1 MSSAPEEPH
10 QLDPSPDTGSRWATA
25 DFVVGR
31 GSLLVIG
38 PVVVALLWA
47 FGALPAWG
55 AAALG
60 GFLCVV
66 AVVFLVRLRGART
79 GDGAE
84 GARVV
89 VVGGGYAGLV
99 AARALQARLPGGTR
113 GGRHLGAGDA
123 GSGIAGIT
131 VIDPQAHMT
140 YQPFLPE
147 AAAGAIEPRHLT
159 VPLRR
164 VLRRCDVITGSVAA
178 VDDSSRRVVV
188 SLPDGGTR
196 ELTYDVLVVSPGTA
210 PRRLPIPGLD
220 DRALP
225 FRSVTDALALR
236 EHVLSRLDAAAS
248 TTDLAERRRL
258 LTFTVIGGGF
268 AGLEVLGE
276 LEDMTRRAARHQPAY
291 IGEEVRWVVL
301 EAAGRIMPEVTPAL
315 AARVHAQL
323 LRRGIEVRVGAKI
336 SSVEGGQVVLAGG
349 TTFAT
354 DTIVV
359 AAGSVPNPLLERTDL
374 PLDARGRVRCATTL
388 QVRDRAHVFTAG
400 DCAAVPDVTVRT
412 SRTGEPATTAP
423 TAQHAVRQAR
433 LLARNVDAF
442 LSGRLLRGYRHKN
455 AGAVAGLGRRR
466 GAAQIG
472 PLRMTGWPAFVL
484 HRAYHLWAMPTADRT
499 VRIALDWLVS
509 GLLGRDLVAVGRRDA
524 APVPDA
530 DAPPTVA
537 PRVEEDAIGETG
549 ELPVLPVTGGTPTWG
564 ADPTATGS
572 RPVVRHPAD
581 PAAEPLRSATDSQ
594 GIPALQMAA
603 MQSGDFPAVRRGE
616 GRRAG
621 AAPVAPVR
629 RAELRRAAHGRG
641 EPRRPL
647 PAAHV
652 PRAHPVAVVRGAGG
666 RPEPV
671 RGPSA
676 SRTRRSRRPPARR
689 AGGRPPRAVPVDE
702 PAPPLPERRPQ
713 PPQLRPLL
721 AGIARSASD
730 TSQ

>member
-1 MSSAPEEPH
+1 MSSAPDEPPH
-10 QLDPSPDTGSRWATA
+10 PEFAQAAEGSESSGGAWATA

-31 GSLLVIG
+31 GVLLVIG
-38 PVVVALLWA
+38 PIIVALFWV

-60 GFLCVV
+60 GFLCAV
-66 AVVFLVRLRGART
+66 AVVFLVRLRSREAA
-79 GDGAE
+79 GAE
-84 GARVV
+84 GARVL

-113 GGRHLGAGDA
+113 GGRHLGP
-123 GSGIAGIT
+123 GSATTGIAGIT
-131 VIDPQAHMT
+131 VVDPQAHMT

-164 VLRRCDVITGSVAA
+164 ALRRCDVITGSVAA
-178 VDDSSRRVVV
+178 VDDASRRAVV

-196 ELTYDVLVVSPGTA
+196 EIGYDVLVVAPGTA
-210 PRRLPIPGLD
+210 PRRLPIPGLEE
-220 DRALP
+220 RALP

-248 TTDLAERRRL
+248 TTDPAERRRL

-276 LEDMTRRAARHQPAY
+276 LEDMTRRAAKHQPGYVA
-291 IGEEVRWVVL
+291 EEIQWVLL
-301 EAAGRIMPEVTPAL
+301 EAAGRIMPEVSPAL

-323 LRRGIEVRVGAKI
+323 LRRGIEVRVGATI
-336 SSVEGGQVVLAGG
+336 TSAHGGKVVLAGG
-349 TTFAT
+349 PTFTT

-400 DCAAVPDVTVRT
+400 DCAAVPDVTVPVPRD
-412 SRTGEPATTAP
+412 GEPTTTAP

-433 LLARNVDAF
+433 LLARNIDAF
-442 LSGRLLRGYRHKN
+442 LAGRLLRGYRHKN
-455 AGAVAGLGRRR
+455 SGAVAGLGRRR

-472 PLRMTGWPAFVL
+472 PLRMTGWPAFLL
-484 HRAYHLWAMPTADRT
+484 HRSYHLWAMPTADRT

-524 APVPDA
+524 APVPDT

-537 PRVEEDAIGETG
+537 PPAEVEEPVAGPQTPADPPTGATAIPTAASAPGSMSG
-549 ELPVLPVTGGTPTWG
+549 PVPTSTWG
-564 ADPTATGS
+564 ADPSVTGS
-572 RPVVRHPAD
+572 G
-581 PAAEPLRSATDSQ
+581 PAARRAATPTPESVAASATDSQ
-594 GIPALQMAA
+594 GIPAMQIAA
-603 MQSGDFPAVRRGE
+603 AQSGGIPAVRDPRE
-616 GRRAG
+616 TFAEPFPAG
-621 AAPVAPVR
+621 SFSSDFSSFGSSSDTGSFREPHPSFPSTPR
-629 RAELRRAAHGRG
+629 ENGHGNDRHG
-641 EPRRPL
+641 NDG
-647 PAAHV
+647 
-652 PRAHPVAVVRGAGG
+652 PRAPYPSTS
-666 RPEPV
+666 RP
-671 RGPSA
+671 RHSL
-676 SRTRRSRRPPARR
+676 RTDHR
-689 AGGRPPRAVPVDE
+689 AN
-702 PAPPLPERRPQ
+702 
-713 PPQLRPLL
+713 
-721 AGIARSASD
+721 
-730 TSQ
+730 

>member
-1 MSSAPEEPH
+1 MTSAPGPSEQPDQH
-10 QLDPSPDTGSRWATA
+10 DPDPSTGGRWSTA

-31 GSLLVIG
+31 GTLLVVG
-38 PVVVALLWA
+38 PVVVGLLWA

-55 AAALG
+55 AAGLG
-60 GFLCVV
+60 GFFCVV
-66 AVVFLVRLRGART
+66 ALVFMARLRRAGAL
-79 GDGAE
+79 DGTDAGEGE
-84 GARVV
+84 GARVL

-99 AARALQARLPGGTR
+99 AARALQARLPGGAR
-113 GGRHLGAGDA
+113 GGRHLGPGAA
-123 GSGIAGIT
+123 TTGIAGIT
-131 VIDPQAHMT
+131 VVDPQAHMT

-178 VDDSSRRVVV
+178 VDDASRRAVV

-196 ELTYDVLVVSPGTA
+196 ELTYDVLVVAPGTT

-220 DRALP
+220 ERALP

-248 TTDLAERRRL
+248 TVDPAERRRL

-276 LEDMTRRAARHQPAY
+276 LEDMTRRAARHQPGYVA
-291 IGEEVRWVVL
+291 EEIHWVVL
-301 EAAGRIMPEVTPAL
+301 EAAGRIMPEVSPAL

-323 LRRGIEVRVGAKI
+323 LRRGVEVRVGAKI
-336 SSVEGGQVVLAGG
+336 TSAEGGTVVLAGG
-349 TTFAT
+349 TSFAT
-354 DTIVV
+354 DTVV
-359 AAGSVPNPLLERTDL
+359 AAAGSVPNPLLERTDL
-374 PLDARGRVRCATTL
+374 PLDPRGRVRCSTTL

-400 DCAAVPDVTVRT
+400 DCAAVPDVTVPTPRD
-412 SRTGEPATTAP
+412 GDPVTTAP

-442 LSGRLLRGYRHKN
+442 LAGRLLKGYRHAN

-472 PLRMTGWPAFVL
+472 RLRFTGWAAFLL

-509 GLLGRDLVAVGRRDA
+509 GLMGRDLVAVGRRDA

-537 PRVEEDAIGETG
+537 PRVDESEIGERT
-549 ELPVLPVTGGTPTWG
+549 PNTGGTPTWG
-564 ADPTATGS
+564 AEPPAPATGPL
-572 RPVVRHPAD
+572 PVVSARPA
-581 PAAEPLRSATDSQ
+581 SATDSQ
-594 GIPALQMAA
+594 GLPAWQIAA
-603 MQSGDFPAVRRGE
+603 AQSGSFPVPDPAP
-616 GRRAG
+616 AG
-621 AAPVAPVR
+621 S
-629 RAELRRAAHGRG
+629 AEMTIREPHPSLPFREPTPSLSFG
-641 EPRRPL
+641 EPAREDG
-647 PAAHV
+647 
-652 PRAHPVAVVRGAGG
+652 PRAPYPSTS
-666 RPEPV
+666 RP
-671 RGPSA
+671 RHS
-676 SRTRRSRRPPARR
+676 
-689 AGGRPPRAVPVDE
+689 
-702 PAPPLPERRPQ
+702 
-713 PPQLRPLL
+713 LRD
-721 AGIARSASD
+721 S
-730 TSQ
+730 

>member
-1 MSSAPEEPH
+1 MSSAPDEPP
-10 QLDPSPDTGSRWATA
+10 LPEGAAGSDSSGSAWATT

-31 GSLLVIG
+31 GVLLVIG
-38 PVVVALLWA
+38 PIIVALFWV

-66 AVVFLVRLRGART
+66 AVVFLARLRSRET
-79 GDGAE
+79 GEAAE
-84 GARVV
+84 GARVL

-113 GGRHLGAGDA
+113 GGRHLGPGAA
-123 GSGIAGIT
+123 TSGIAGIT
-131 VIDPQAHMT
+131 VVDPQAHMT

-147 AAAGAIEPRHLT
+147 ASAGAIEPRHLT
-159 VPLRR
+159 VPLRKA
-164 VLRRCDVITGSVAA
+164 LRRCDVITGSVAA
-178 VDDSSRRVVV
+178 VDDAQRRAVV

-196 ELTYDVLVVSPGTA
+196 EIGYDVLVVAPGTS
-210 PRRLPIPGLD
+210 PRRLPIPGLA

-248 TTDLAERRRL
+248 TTDPGERRRL

-276 LEDMTRRAARHQPAY
+276 LEDMTRRAAKHQPGYVA
-291 IGEEVRWVVL
+291 EEIQWVLL
-301 EAAGRIMPEVTPAL
+301 EAAGRIMPEVSPAL

-336 SSVEGGQVVLAGG
+336 TSAHGGTVVLAGG
-349 TTFAT
+349 PTFRT

-374 PLDARGRVRCATTL
+374 PLDPRGRVRCATTL

-400 DCAAVPDVTVRT
+400 DCAAVPDVTVPVPRE
-412 SRTGEPATTAP
+412 GEPITTAP

-433 LLARNVDAF
+433 LLARNIDAF
-442 LSGRLLRGYRHKN
+442 LAGRLLRGYRHKN
-455 AGAVAGLGRRR
+455 SGAVAGLGRRR

-472 PLRMTGWPAFVL
+472 PLRLTGWPAFVL

-524 APVPDA
+524 APLPDT
-530 DAPPTVA
+530 DAPPTVVPPA
-537 PRVEEDAIGETG
+537 EVEEQVAGPQTPLDPPTG
-549 ELPVLPVTGGTPTWG
+549 ATPVPTSGPIPTPTWG
-564 ADPTATGS
+564 ADPSVTGPRRAT
-572 RPVVRHPAD
+572 PTP
-581 PAAEPLRSATDSQ
+581 EPTPSSATDSQ
-594 GIPALQMAA
+594 GIPALQIAA
-603 MQSGDFPAVRRGE
+603 AQSGGIPAVRDPHPSYPFAEPFPAGSFSAEFASDFSSFGGPSDTGSFREPHPSFPSTPRESERAADGPRAPYPSTSRPRHSRGE
-616 GRRAG
+616 D
-621 AAPVAPVR
+621 
-629 RAELRRAAHGRG
+629 
-641 EPRRPL
+641 
-647 PAAHV
+647 
-652 PRAHPVAVVRGAGG
+652 
-666 RPEPV
+666 
-671 RGPSA
+671 
-676 SRTRRSRRPPARR
+676 RSR
-689 AGGRPPRAVPVDE
+689 
-702 PAPPLPERRPQ
+702 Q
-713 PPQLRPLL
+713 
-721 AGIARSASD
+721 
-730 TSQ
+730 

>member
-1 MSSAPEEPH
+1 MSSAPDEPP
-10 QLDPSPDTGSRWATA
+10 LPEAPDSSGGAWATA

-31 GSLLVIG
+31 GVLLVIG
-38 PVVVALLWA
+38 PVIVALFWV

-66 AVVFLVRLRGART
+66 AVVFLARLRSRET
-79 GDGAE
+79 GEGAE
-84 GARVV
+84 GARVL

-113 GGRHLGAGDA
+113 GGRHLGPG
-123 GSGIAGIT
+123 GSSTGIAGIT
-131 VIDPQAHMT
+131 VVDPQAHMT

-164 VLRRCDVITGSVAA
+164 ALRRCDVITGSVAA
-178 VDDSSRRVVV
+178 VDDASRRAVV

-196 ELTYDVLVVSPGTA
+196 EITYDVLVVAPGTA

-220 DRALP
+220 ERALP

-248 TTDLAERRRL
+248 TTDPTERRRL

-276 LEDMTRRAARHQPAY
+276 LEDMTRRAARHQPGY
-291 IGEEVRWVVL
+291 IAEEIQWVLL
-301 EAAGRIMPEVTPAL
+301 EASGRIMPEVSPAL

-336 SSVEGGQVVLAGG
+336 TSAEGGRVVLAGG
-349 TTFAT
+349 PTFAT

-400 DCAAVPDVTVRT
+400 DCAAVPDVTVPAPRE
-412 SRTGEPATTAP
+412 GEPVTTAP

-433 LLARNVDAF
+433 LLARNIDAF
-442 LSGRLLRGYRHKN
+442 LAGRLLRGYRHKN
-455 AGAVAGLGRRR
+455 SGAVAGLGRRR

-472 PLRMTGWPAFVL
+472 PLRLTGWPAFLL
-484 HRAYHLWAMPTADRT
+484 HRSYHLWAMPTADRT

-524 APVPDA
+524 APLPDA
-530 DAPPTVA
+530 DATPTVA
-537 PRVEEDAIGETG
+537 PPAEVEEQVAGPQA
-549 ELPVLPVTGGTPTWG
+549 PVSESVSVSVSGPVSTPVPAPAPTW
-564 ADPTATGS
+564 A
-572 RPVVRHPAD
+572 AD
-581 PAAEPLRSATDSQ
+581 PAVTGSQPIGEPVGQRAATPTPDPERASATDSQ
-594 GIPALQMAA
+594 GIPAMQIA
-603 MQSGDFPAVRRGE
+603 MTQSGAFPTIREPHPSLPPFAEPFPAGSFSSDFSSFGE
-616 GRRAG
+616 LSDTGSFREPHPSFPS
-621 AAPVAPVR
+621 APR
-629 RAELRRAAHGRG
+629 DHEDG
-641 EPRRPL
+641 
-647 PAAHV
+647 
-652 PRAHPVAVVRGAGG
+652 PRAPYPSTS
-666 RPEPV
+666 RP
-671 RGPSA
+671 RHSL
-676 SRTRRSRRPPARR
+676 R
-689 AGGRPPRAVPVDE
+689 DE
-702 PAPPLPERRPQ
+702 HRNN
-713 PPQLRPLL
+713 
-721 AGIARSASD
+721 
-730 TSQ
+730 

>member
-1 MSSAPEEPH
+1 MSRAPEPTEHEPSE
-10 QLDPSPDTGSRWATA
+10 LDPSADRWSTA

-31 GSLLVIG
+31 GTLLVVG

-55 AAALG
+55 AAGLG

-66 AVVFLVRLRGART
+66 ALVFLARLRRAGAVDDT
-79 GDGAE
+79 DPGDAE
-84 GARVV
+84 GARVL

-99 AARALQARLPGGTR
+99 AARALQARLPGGAR
-113 GGRHLGAGDA
+113 GGRHLGSGAA
-123 GSGIAGIT
+123 TSGIAGIT
-131 VIDPQAHMT
+131 VVDPQAHMT

-178 VDDSSRRVVV
+178 VDDASRRAVV

-196 ELTYDVLVVSPGTA
+196 ELTYDVLVVAPGTT

-220 DRALP
+220 ERALP

-248 TTDLAERRRL
+248 TVDPAERRRL

-276 LEDMTRRAARHQPAY
+276 LEDMTRRAARHQPGYVAED
-291 IGEEVRWVVL
+291 IHWVVL
-301 EAAGRIMPEVTPAL
+301 EAAGRIMPEVSPAL

-323 LRRGIEVRVGAKI
+323 LRRGVEVRVGAKI
-336 SSVEGGQVVLAGG
+336 TSAEGGTVVLAGG
-349 TTFAT
+349 TSFAT

-374 PLDARGRVRCATTL
+374 PLDPRGRIRCSTTL

-400 DCAAVPDVTVRT
+400 DCAAVPDVTVPTPRD
-412 SRTGEPATTAP
+412 GDPVTTAP

-442 LSGRLLRGYRHKN
+442 LAGRLLRGYRHAN

-472 PLRMTGWPAFVL
+472 RLRFTGWPAFLL
-484 HRAYHLWAMPTADRT
+484 HRAYHLLAMPTADRT

-524 APVPDA
+524 APVPSA

-537 PRVEEDAIGETG
+537 PRVDEAGIGEQPAT
-549 ELPVLPVTGGTPTWG
+549 PVTGGIPTWG
-564 ADPTATGS
+564 AEPPAPATG
-572 RPVVRHPAD
+572 PL
-581 PAAEPLRSATDSQ
+581 PAAVPAAARPASATDSQ
-594 GIPALQMAA
+594 GLPAWQIAA
-603 MQSGDFPAVRRGE
+603 AQSGSFPVSDATVR
-616 GRRAG
+616 
-621 AAPVAPVR
+621 
-629 RAELRRAAHGRG
+629 
-641 EPRRPL
+641 EPHPSL
-647 PAAHV
+647 PF
-652 PRAHPVAVVRGAGG
+652 R
-666 RPEPV
+666 EPS
-671 RGPSA
+671 PSL
-676 SRTRRSRRPPARR
+676 SF
-689 AGGRPPRAVPVDE
+689 GE
-702 PAPPLPERRPQ
+702 PAPSGSFREPHPSLPAGEPSRADGPRAPYPSTSRPRHS
-713 PPQLRPLL
+713 LRD
-721 AGIARSASD
+721 S
-730 TSQ
+730 

>member
-1 MSSAPEEPH
+1 MSSAPEPPHDPEP
-10 QLDPSPDTGSRWATA
+10 SAGSSWSTA

-31 GSLLVIG
+31 GTLLVIG
-38 PVVVALLWA
+38 PAVVALLWA

-55 AAALG
+55 AAACG
-60 GFLCVV
+60 GALCVV
-66 AVVFLVRLRGART
+66 ALVFLARLRGRGPAEEAE
-79 GDGAE
+79 DAEAAE
-84 GARVV
+84 GARVL

-113 GGRHLGAGDA
+113 GGRHLGPGGAA
-123 GSGIAGIT
+123 SGIAGIT
-131 VIDPQAHMT
+131 VVDPQAHMT

-178 VDDSSRRVVV
+178 VDDASRRAVVT
-188 SLPDGGTR
+188 LPDGGTR
-196 ELTYDVLVVSPGTA
+196 ELTYDVLVVAPGTT

-220 DRALP
+220 ERALP

-236 EHVLSRLDAAAS
+236 DHVLSRLDAAAS
-248 TTDLAERRRL
+248 TVDPAERRRL

-276 LEDMTRRAARHQPAY
+276 LEDMTRRAARHQPGHIA
-291 IGEEVRWVVL
+291 EEIRWVLL
-301 EAAGRIMPEVTPAL
+301 EAAGRIMPEVSPAL

-336 SSVEGGQVVLAGG
+336 SSAEGGQVVLAGG
-349 TTFAT
+349 TSFAT

-374 PLDARGRVRCATTL
+374 PLDPRGRVRCSTTL

-400 DCAAVPDVTVRT
+400 DCAAVPDVTVPTPRD
-412 SRTGEPATTAP
+412 GDPVTTAP

-442 LSGRLLRGYRHKN
+442 LAGRLLRGYRHQN

-472 PLRMTGWPAFVL
+472 RLRFTGWPAFLL

-524 APVPDA
+524 APVPEA

-537 PRVEEDAIGETG
+537 PRVEETG
-549 ELPVLPVTGGTPTWG
+549 EQPASPATGGTPAWG
-564 ADPTATGS
+564 AEPPSPPTGPL
-572 RPVVRHPAD
+572 PVAPRTPTRTPART
-581 PAAEPLRSATDSQ
+581 PAPTPAPSSATDSQ
-594 GIPALQMAA
+594 GLPAWQIAA
-603 MQSGDFPAVRRGE
+603 AQTSGAGVREPHPSVPFAEPTSSLSFG
-616 GRRAG
+616 G
-621 AAPVAPVR
+621 PVGDPF
-629 RAELRRAAHGRG
+629 G
-641 EPRRPL
+641 EP
-647 PAAHV
+647 H
-652 PRAHPVAVVRGAGG
+652 
-666 RPEPV
+666 
-671 RGPSA
+671 PSA
-676 SRTRRSRRPPARR
+676 SFREPHPSFPPAPDRPREDGPRAPYPSTSRPRHSLGEDRSRAN
-689 AGGRPPRAVPVDE
+689 
-702 PAPPLPERRPQ
+702 
-713 PPQLRPLL
+713 
-721 AGIARSASD
+721 
-730 TSQ
+730 

>member
-10 QLDPSPDTGSRWATA
+10 QLDPSPEEGSRWATA

-113 GGRHLGAGDA
+113 GGRHLGAGEA

-220 DRALP
+220 ERALP

-323 LRRGIEVRVGAKI
+323 LRRGIEVRVGARI

-374 PLDARGRVRCATTL
+374 PLDGRGRVRCATTL

-400 DCAAVPDVTVRT
+400 DCAAVPDVTVPT
-412 SRTGEPATTAP
+412 TRTGEPATTAP

-537 PRVEEDAIGETG
+537 PRVEEDATGETG
-549 ELPVLPVTGGTPTWG
+549 ELPVLPLTGGTPTWG
-564 ADPTATGS
+564 ADPSATGA
-572 RPVVRHPAD
+572 RPVVRPAQPD
-581 PAAEPLRSATDSQ
+581 PAEPLRSATDSQ

-603 MQSGDFPAVRRGE
+603 MRSGDFPAVKDAVKDAVQEPHPSLPFAGQTFAAQHTVEGSPVDRYPLPTFREPTPSLSFGE
-616 GRRAG
+616 
-621 AAPVAPVR
+621 PVGDPSPSGSFREPHPSFPA
-629 RAELRRAAHGRG
+629 AAHSDPAHS
-641 EPRRPL
+641 EPAHSD
-647 PAAHV
+647 PANG
-652 PRAHPVAVVRGAGG
+652 PRAPYPSTS
-666 RPEPV
+666 RP
-671 RGPSA
+671 RHSLSA
-676 SRTRRSRRPPARR
+676 DHSRRN
-689 AGGRPPRAVPVDE
+689 
-702 PAPPLPERRPQ
+702 
-713 PPQLRPLL
+713 
-721 AGIARSASD
+721 
-730 TSQ
+730 

>member
-1 MSSAPEEPH
+1 MSSAPDER
-10 QLDPSPDTGSRWATA
+10 SPLEAPESSGSAWATA

-31 GSLLVIG
+31 GVLLVIG
-38 PVVVALLWA
+38 PVVVALFWV

-60 GFLCVV
+60 LFLCVV
-66 AVVFLVRLRGART
+66 AVVFLARLRSRET
-79 GDGAE
+79 GEGAE
-84 GARVV
+84 GARVL

-113 GGRHLGAGDA
+113 GGRHLGP
-123 GSGIAGIT
+123 GSATTGIAGIT
-131 VIDPQAHMT
+131 VVDPQAHMT

-147 AAAGAIEPRHLT
+147 ASAGAIEPRHLT

-164 VLRRCDVITGSVAA
+164 ALRRCDVITGSVAA
-178 VDDSSRRVVV
+178 VDDAQRRAVV

-196 ELTYDVLVVSPGTA
+196 EIAYDVLVVAPGTA
-210 PRRLPIPGLD
+210 PRRLPIPGLE

-248 TTDLAERRRL
+248 TTDPGERRRL

-276 LEDMTRRAARHQPAY
+276 LEDMTRRAAKHQPGYVA
-291 IGEEVRWVVL
+291 EEIQWVLL
-301 EAAGRIMPEVTPAL
+301 EAAGRIMPEVSPAL

-336 SSVEGGQVVLAGG
+336 TSAHDGTVVLAGG
-349 TTFAT
+349 PTFTT

-374 PLDARGRVRCATTL
+374 PLDSRGRVRCATTL

-400 DCAAVPDVTVRT
+400 DCAAVPDVTVPAPRD
-412 SRTGEPATTAP
+412 GEPITTAP

-442 LSGRLLRGYRHKN
+442 LAGRLLRGYRHKN
-455 AGAVAGLGRRR
+455 SGAVAGLGRRR

-472 PLRMTGWPAFVL
+472 PLRMTGWPAFLL
-484 HRAYHLWAMPTADRT
+484 HRSYHLWAMPTADRT

-524 APVPDA
+524 APLPDTNA
-530 DAPPTVA
+530 TPTTQPPAEKEQQEQEQAAAEPPTGA
-537 PRVEEDAIGETG
+537 TPI
-549 ELPVLPVTGGTPTWG
+549 PTWG
-564 ADPTATGS
+564 AGPEVTGAQPVARPATPAPTS
-572 RPVVRHPAD
+572 
-581 PAAEPLRSATDSQ
+581 SATDSQ
-594 GIPALQMAA
+594 GIPAMQIA
-603 MQSGDFPAVRRGE
+603 MSQSGGFPTIREPHPSYPPFSEPFAEPFPASSFSSDFSSFG
-616 GRRAG
+616 G
-621 AAPVAPVR
+621 APSTGSFR
-629 RAELRRAAHGRG
+629 
-641 EPRRPL
+641 EPHPSFPSTPREEPH
-647 PAAHV
+647 ADDG
-652 PRAHPVAVVRGAGG
+652 PRAPFPSTT
-666 RPEPV
+666 RPRHSLRED
-671 RGPSA
+671 
-676 SRTRRSRRPPARR
+676 RRN
-689 AGGRPPRAVPVDE
+689 
-702 PAPPLPERRPQ
+702 
-713 PPQLRPLL
+713 
-721 AGIARSASD
+721 
-730 TSQ
+730 

>member
-1 MSSAPEEPH
+1 MSSAPGEPQEPSGPEPAEEAGGTW
-10 QLDPSPDTGSRWATA
+10 STA

-31 GSLLVIG
+31 GVLLVIG
-38 PVVVALLWA
+38 PIIVALFWV

-60 GFLCVV
+60 GFLCAV
-66 AVVFLVRLRGART
+66 AVVFLLRLRVRSAAAAA
-79 GDGAE
+79 D
-84 GARVV
+84 GARVL

-113 GGRHLGAGDA
+113 GGRHLGPGDA
-123 GSGIAGIT
+123 STAIAGIT
-131 VIDPQAHMT
+131 VVDPQAHMT

-178 VDDSSRRVVV
+178 IDDASRRAVV

-196 ELTYDVLVVSPGTA
+196 EIGYDVLVVAPGTS

-220 DRALP
+220 ERALP

-236 EHVLSRLDAAAS
+236 EHVLSRLDAASS
-248 TTDLAERRRL
+248 TTDPGERRRL

-276 LEDMTRRAARHQPAY
+276 LEDMTRRAAKHQPGHIA
-291 IGEEVRWVVL
+291 EEIQWVLL
-301 EAAGRIMPEVTPAL
+301 EAAGRIMPEVSPAL

-336 SSVEGGQVVLAGG
+336 TSAEGGRVVLAGG
-349 TTFAT
+349 PTFAT

-374 PLDARGRVRCATTL
+374 PLDPRGRVRCATTL

-400 DCAAVPDVTVRT
+400 DCAAVPDVTVPAPRD
-412 SRTGEPATTAP
+412 GEPVTTAP

-442 LSGRLLRGYRHKN
+442 LAGRLLRGYRHQN

-524 APVPDA
+524 APVPDT

-537 PRVEEDAIGETG
+537 PRVADAAPAAGPAGPAGQVEPADLPTG
-549 ELPVLPVTGGTPTWG
+549 ATPVVPTWG
-564 ADPTATGS
+564 ADPTATGP
-572 RPVVRHPAD
+572 RPAVRQA
-581 PAAEPLRSATDSQ
+581 PAAPPARSTPSTPPSGTRVPSGSATDSQ
-594 GIPALQMAA
+594 GIPALQIA
-603 MQSGDFPAVRRGE
+603 MTQSGGFPSVRE
-616 GRRAG
+616 
-621 AAPVAPVR
+621 PHPSQPSS
-629 RAELRRAAHGRG
+629 EPFSEPSG
-641 EPRRPL
+641 EPSSGPFS
-647 PAAHV
+647 
-652 PRAHPVAVVRGAGG
+652 
-666 RPEPV
+666 EPV
-671 RGPSA
+671 PSEPF
-676 SRTRRSRRPPARR
+676 R
-689 AGGRPPRAVPVDE
+689 E
-702 PAPPLPERRPQ
+702 PAPSLSFGEPAPSGSFREPHPSFPSAPRPTSDDG
-713 PPQLRPLL
+713 PRAPYPSTRKPRHSLREN
-721 AGIARSASD
+721 
-730 TSQ
+730 

>member
-1 MSSAPEEPH
+1 M
-10 QLDPSPDTGSRWATA
+10 
-25 DFVVGR
+25 
-31 GSLLVIG
+31 
-38 PVVVALLWA
+38 
-47 FGALPAWG
+47 
-55 AAALG
+55 
-60 GFLCVV
+60 
-66 AVVFLVRLRGART
+66 
-79 GDGAE
+79 
-84 GARVV
+84 
-89 VVGGGYAGLV
+89 

-400 DCAAVPDVTVRT
+400 DCAAVPDVTVPST
-412 SRTGEPATTAP
+412 RTGEPATTAP

-524 APVPDA
+524 APCPTPTRRRRSPRA
-530 DAPPTVA
+530 SRRTRPERPASSPSSRSPAAPRRGAPTRPRPGRAPSSARPRPTRLPSRSAAPPT
-537 PRVEEDAIGETG
+537 PRASRRSRWPRCSRATSPPWTRRRTPSRSRTRRSRSPGRASRSSTRSR
-549 ELPVLPVTGGTPTWG
+549 GTP
-564 ADPTATGS
+564 PTAIRCPRSASPPRRSRSGS
-572 RPVVRHPAD
+572 RW
-581 PAAEPLRSATDSQ
+581 TT
-594 GIPALQMAA
+594 
-603 MQSGDFPAVRRGE
+603 
-616 GRRAG
+616 RA
-621 AAPVAPVR
+621 R
-629 RAELRRAAHGRG
+629 
-641 EPRRPL
+641 
-647 PAAHV
+647 
-652 PRAHPVAVVRGAGG
+652 
-666 RPEPV
+666 

-676 SRTRRSRRPPARR
+676 SRTRRSRRPPATSRPPAPARRTRRR
-689 AGGRPPRAVPVDE
+689 AGPGTP
-702 PAPPLPERRPQ
+702 
-713 PPQLRPLL
+713 
-721 AGIARSASD
+721 
-730 TSQ
+730 

>member
-1 MSSAPEEPH
+1 MSSAPAEPPEPT
-10 QLDPSPDTGSRWATA
+10 DPDASASSWSTA

-31 GSLLVIG
+31 GTLLVVG

-55 AAALG
+55 AAACG
-60 GFLCVV
+60 GSLCVV
-66 AVVFLVRLRGART
+66 ALVFLARLRTSGGGGA
-79 GDGAE
+79 AE
-84 GARVV
+84 GARVL

-113 GGRHLGAGDA
+113 GGRHLGGGDA
-123 GSGIAGIT
+123 ASGIAGIT
-131 VIDPQAHMT
+131 VVDPQAHMT

-178 VDDSSRRVVV
+178 VDDASRRAVV

-196 ELTYDVLVVSPGTA
+196 ELTYDVLVVAPGTI
-210 PRRLPIPGLD
+210 PRRLPVPGLD
-220 DRALP
+220 ERALP

-248 TTDLAERRRL
+248 TLDPTERRRL

-276 LEDMTRRAARHQPAY
+276 LEDMTRRAARHQPGY
-291 IGEEVRWVVL
+291 IAEEVRWVLL
-301 EAAGRIMPEVTPAL
+301 EAAGRIMPEVSPAL

-323 LRRGIEVRVGAKI
+323 LRRGVEVRVGAKI
-336 SSVEGGQVVLAGG
+336 TSAEGGRVVLAGG
-349 TTFAT
+349 TSFTT

-374 PLDARGRVRCATTL
+374 PLDPRGRVRCSTTL

-400 DCAAVPDVTVRT
+400 DCAAVPDVTVPVPRD
-412 SRTGEPATTAP
+412 GEPVTTAP

-442 LSGRLLRGYRHKN
+442 LAGRLLKGYRHQN

-472 PLRMTGWPAFVL
+472 RLRFTGWPAFLL
-484 HRAYHLWAMPTADRT
+484 HRAYHLWAVPTADRT
-499 VRIALDWLVS
+499 VRIALDWLVC

-524 APVPDA
+524 APVPEA

-537 PRVEEDAIGETG
+537 PRVDETG
-549 ELPVLPVTGGTPTWG
+549 EQPAGAGPTKGATPTPTPVTDGTPIWGAAASTPPTGPLPVAARATAVRAVGG
-564 ADPTATGS
+564 AD
-572 RPVVRHPAD
+572 
-581 PAAEPLRSATDSQ
+581 AAGSATDSQ
-594 GIPALQMAA
+594 GLPAWRIAA
-603 MQSGDFPAVRRGE
+603 AQSGSIP
-616 GRRAG
+616 
-621 AAPVAPVR
+621 
-629 RAELRRAAHGRG
+629 
-641 EPRRPL
+641 
-647 PAAHV
+647 
-652 PRAHPVAVVRGAGG
+652 VVREPHPSFPPLGG
-666 RPEPV
+666 P
-671 RGPSA
+671 A
-676 SRTRRSRRPPARR
+676 SR
-689 AGGRPPRAVPVDE
+689 E
-702 PAPPLPERRPQ
+702 PAPSLSFGEPTPSGSFREPHPSCPSAGEGAPDEGPRAAYPSTRGPRHS
-713 PPQLRPLL
+713 LRE
-721 AGIARSASD
+721 D
-730 TSQ
+730 